1 MKNLNLEWLRTFQ
14 LFCTTENISEAAIKL
29 GISQPAVTLH
39 LKNLELQFS
48 EPIFQMVGRNKRL
61 TPFGKELYKIVDTE
75 LKLLEQK
82 MSQLEL
88 LQSDVTKAQI
98 RLGGRRELL
107 EKILTSFPS
116 PTQLKAFESD
126 TATAIKKLKSLDLDV
141 VLAAEKPNSSDLIA
155 KLISQ
160 EKAILVIHKSLL
172 KKIGEKDP
180 FSMPELFTQSPVFFY
195 KEQPPFLMDMY
206 QYLGIDFEKI
216 QPQVIID
223 NWNVIVTLVEKG
235 QGYSIVPSSFKTTG
249 NVERIE
255 LPKKI
260 NNPIEIHAIYHTS
273 SRRSKAISQFLNNF
287 NPK

>member
-1 MKNLNLEWLRTFQ
+1 MKNINLEWLRTFQ
-14 LFCTTENISEAAIKL
+14 LFCTTENISEAADKL

-48 EPIFQMVGRNKRL
+48 EPLFQMVGRNKRL
-61 TPFGKELYKIVDTE
+61 TAFGKELFKIVDSD

-82 MSQLEL
+82 ITQLEL

-126 TATAIKKLKSLDLDV
+126 TATALKKLKSLELDV

-160 EKAILVIHKSLL
+160 DKAILVMHKSLL
-172 KKIGEKDP
+172 KKIKGQDI
-180 FSMPELFTQSPVFFY
+180 FSRPDIFSQSPVYFY
-195 KEQPPFLMDMY
+195 KEQPPFLMEMY
-206 QYLGIDFEKI
+206 QFLGINFDNI

-223 NWNVIVTLVEKG
+223 NWNVIASLVEKG
-235 QGYSIVPSSFKTTG
+235 HGYSIIPSSFKTG
-249 NVERIE
+249 GHIERIE

-273 SRRSKAISQFLNNF
+273 SRRSKAISHFLANF
-287 NPK
+287 NSQ